1 MCRIM
6 VMNLG
11 STSFKFKY
19 FPGGAEKEPAASG
32 VFEGIGR
39 QESPYRI
46 TFGSETLKGAARVEN
61 HRAAFAIAAELL
73 KRRGILRS
81 PEELDAVCYKA
92 VHAGA
97 ISGVQPVDDSLM
109 EVMRRFCSFAPAH
122 NTVYLA
128 MMAEMRKAYPGLFQ
142 LACFETS
149 FHASIPRRRTVY
161 GVPLEWE
168 EELGIRKYGFH
179 GSSHR
184 YIADRMAQ
192 LAPQC
197 RKLLS
202 LHLGGSSSV
211 CAIENGK
218 SIACSM
224 GATPQS
230 GLFQN
235 NRVGDFDVFCLPALL
250 RRYNGNLES
259 VMRVLSEKSGLL
271 GVSGVSSDMR
281 EILDAAH
288 AGNERAQLAVD
299 AYIDGIIGYIGMFN
313 AYLGGTDAVVF
324 TGGIGFAGAEIRP
337 SVCRGLG
344 WLGVRLDEE
353 KNCQPQVQ
361 GCVSLPGS
369 AAAVYV
375 LETNEELTLAHLC
388 EAYLREHP
396 QRRDS

>member
-1 MCRIM
+1 M

-19 FPGGAEKEPAASG
+19 YPAGAAEKPAASG
-32 VFEGIGR
+32 VFEEIGR
-39 QESPYRI
+39 ARSPYRAEI
-46 TFGSETLKGAARVEN
+46 GSETLKGAAHLEN
-61 HRAAFAIAAELL
+61 HRAAFALAAGLL
-73 KRRGILRS
+73 RQSGVLRS

-97 ISGVQPVDDSLM
+97 LSGVQPVDDSLM
-109 EVMRRFCSFAPAH
+109 EVMRRCCDFAPAH
-122 NTVYLA
+122 NTFYLA
-128 MMAEMRKAYPGLFQ
+128 MMTEMRKAYPELFQ

-149 FHASIPRRRTVY
+149 FHATIPRRRTVY

-184 YIADRMAQ
+184 YISDKMAEI
-192 LAPQC
+192 APQC
-197 RKLLS
+197 GKILS

-211 CAIENGK
+211 CAIEHGR

-250 RRYNGNLES
+250 RKYDGNLEY
-259 VMRVLSEKSGLL
+259 VLKLLSEKSGLL
-271 GVSGVSSDMR
+271 GVSGVSSDLR
-281 EILDAAH
+281 EILQAAH
-288 AGNERAQLAVD
+288 GGNQRAQLAVD
-299 AYIDGIIGYIGMFN
+299 AYTDGIIGYIGMFS
-313 AYLGGTDAVVF
+313 AYLGGADAVVF
-324 TGGIGFAGAEIRP
+324 TGGIGLNSAEIRS

-344 WLGVRLDEE
+344 WMGVRLDEE
-353 KNCQPQVQ
+353 KNLRPKIQ
-361 GCVSLPGS
+361 GCVSLPES

-375 LETNEELTLAHLC
+375 LETDEELTLARLT

-396 QRRDS
+396 RSAKPGSGK